1 MMNLISQ
8 YIQTVDTIYQ
18 TDETTEHSFRGALE
32 TLLNSFLPKP
42 KKNSVPIKI
51 INEPKR
57 KEYGA
62 PDFELRKG
70 NTIISFI
77 ETKDL
82 FDKDLRGE
90 NDKAHKE
97 QFDRYKKAINT
108 IAFTDYLEFVLYE
121 KGEETLSAKIAERK
135 DGHIVPTQD
144 EEQISVFTKLLSK
157 LIEAKPRPINSARI
171 LAETLAAK
179 AKVIAAIL
187 SIALSKA
194 GTNQT
199 KEDKDLHIP

>member
-1 MMNLISQ
+1 MTNSISQ
-8 YIQTVDTIYQ
+8 YIHAVDTIYQ
-18 TDETTEHSFRGALE
+18 TGETTEHSFRGVLE
-32 TLLNSFLPKP
+32 TLLNTFLPKP
-42 KKNSVPIKI
+42 KKNSVPIQV

-70 NTIISFI
+70 DTIISFI

-90 NDKAHKE
+90 NNKAHKE

-121 KGEETLSAKIAERK
+121 
-135 DGHIVPTQD
+135 
-144 EEQISVFTKLLSK
+144 
-157 LIEAKPRPINSARI
+157 
-171 LAETLAAK
+171 
-179 AKVIAAIL
+179 
-187 SIALSKA
+187 
-194 GTNQT
+194 
-199 KEDKDLHIP
+199 

>member
-1 MMNLISQ
+1 MINSISK

-70 NTIISFI
+70 DTIISFI

-90 NDKAHKE
+90 NNKAHKE
-97 QFDRYKKAINT
+97 QFDRYLKSAT
-108 IAFTDYLEFVLYE
+108 IIQYTI
-121 KGEETLSAKIAERK
+121 KGRFMSR
-135 DGHIVPTQD
+135 
-144 EEQISVFTKLLSK
+144 
-157 LIEAKPRPINSARI
+157 
-171 LAETLAAK
+171 
-179 AKVIAAIL
+179 
-187 SIALSKA
+187 
-194 GTNQT
+194 
-199 KEDKDLHIP
+199 